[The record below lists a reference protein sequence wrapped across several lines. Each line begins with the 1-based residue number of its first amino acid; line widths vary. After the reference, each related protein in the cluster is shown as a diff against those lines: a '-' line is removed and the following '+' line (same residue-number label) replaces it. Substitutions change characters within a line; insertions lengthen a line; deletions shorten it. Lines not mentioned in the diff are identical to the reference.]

1 MKVTNIV
8 NIDLSIRQ
16 NIPFVDAVQG
26 DSARAIEFRLFDKG
40 QPFNVPDG
48 SAVLIRYKRP
58 DGFGGVYDT
67 LPNGEIAY
75 SIIANK
81 VTVVLSHT
89 ALGVA
94 GNVDFQITVSNG
106 EDLISAFALEIR
118 VDADPSSDVVDAEDY
133 INISQFVTQES
144 KKNAPYIGDNGNW
157 WVNQEDT
164 GVKAGG
170 GSGGG
175 GADGFSPVAKVTQT
189 DSGATIT
196 ITDKNGTTTATV
208 TNGKDGAKG
217 DPGEKG
223 EQGIQG
229 DKGDTGPQGIP
240 GTAAQVRINP
250 QTQMW
255 EYANEYDAQGNPI
268 WITSDIKAS
277 GEKGDPGKD
286 GTNGKDGT
294 SVTVKSVSESAAD
307 GGSNVVTFSDGKTV
321 TIKNGTKGST
331 GGKGDTGA
339 TGQRGTGLLSVTT
352 APSSYT
358 TAVGGITPKYR
369 MALSTIK
376 TQAGVTEVLLGDTVR
391 YSYYQYPIDYLDASY
406 AYFTERIS
414 IRGATGADGTTP
426 VKGTDYFTE
435 ADKAEMVEDVKNS
448 IPKPLTGKTIA
459 VLGDSISS
467 VAYTVPNYWQLI
479 AQKTGCTFLDYG
491 VSGSCIA
498 VRANST
504 TSFVERAANMESAD
518 AVLVMGGTNDAGK
531 DILLG
536 EWASTDNT
544 NLYGALNALISLL
557 RTKYYD
563 KPIIFCTPIKS
574 MYEKDNGFPKTMADL
589 KSASASTN
597 LELWHCALAIQ
608 AKCAVHGIPVIDLY
622 NASGIGS
629 QLSTFFRE
637 NDKLHPSELGECR
650 IANMVQPVL
659 EQQFLHTT
667 ENAAEPEE
675 PEASYT
681 NLVPTS
687 VDTDGTVY
695 NGTGYKDDTR
705 LSSSGGVSGSAQT
718 GSATTGFMPYSSLG
732 IIRIKG
738 AKWLNSDG
746 HYYINAY
753 DQNKTFTQGIAASD
767 TQSSTVATYNA
778 STGITTI
785 DMSKL
790 SATNVVRKAFET
802 ASYIR
807 INAYGKGAD
816 LIITV
821 NQEITA

>member
-67 LPNGEIAY
+67 LPNGETAY
-75 SIIANK
+75 SIITNK
-81 VTVVLSHT
+81 VTAVLSPT

-94 GNVDFQITVSNG
+94 GNVDFQVSVSNEGKTVS
-106 EDLISAFALEIR
+106 AFSLEIR
-118 VDADPSSDVVDAEDY
+118 VDADPSFDSVDAEDY
-133 INISQFVTQES
+133 INIEQFVTEKS
-144 KKNAPYIGDNGNW
+144 KENAPYIGENGNW

-175 GADGFSPVAKVTQT
+175 TGTDGFSPVANVTQT

-208 TNGKDGAKG
+208 TNGKDGKDGAKG
-217 DPGEKG
+217 DKG
-223 EQGIQG
+223 EQ
-229 DKGDTGPQGIP
+229 
-240 GTAAQVRINP
+240 
-250 QTQMW
+250 
-255 EYANEYDAQGNPI
+255 
-268 WITSDIKAS
+268 
-277 GEKGDPGKD
+277 GDPGKD
-286 GTNGKDGT
+286 GANGKDG
-294 SVTVKSVSESAAD
+294 VSATHSW
-307 GGSNVVTFSDGKTV
+307 
-321 TIKNGTKGST
+321 NGTTLTITSASGTSSANLKGE
-331 GGKGDTGA
+331 KGDTGA
-339 TGQRGTGLLSVTT
+339 TGGKGDKGDTGHQGQRGTGLLPVTT

-406 AYFTERIS
+406 AYFTERVS
-414 IRGATGADGTTP
+414 IRGASGTTP

-448 IPKPLTGKTIA
+448 IPKPLAGKTIA

-467 VAYTVPNYWQLI
+467 VAYTTPNYWQMI
-479 AQKTGCTFLDYG
+479 AEKTGCNFLDYG

-498 VRANST
+498 VRAGST
-504 TSFVERAANMESAD
+504 TSFVERAANMETAD

-738 AKWLNSDG
+738 ATWLNNSG

-753 DQNKTFTQGIAASD
+753 DQNKTFAQGIAASD
-767 TQSSTVATYNA
+767 AQASTVATYDVP
-778 STGITTI
+778 TGITTI

-790 SATNVVRKAFET
+790 SSTNVVRQAFET

-816 LIITV
+816 LIVTV